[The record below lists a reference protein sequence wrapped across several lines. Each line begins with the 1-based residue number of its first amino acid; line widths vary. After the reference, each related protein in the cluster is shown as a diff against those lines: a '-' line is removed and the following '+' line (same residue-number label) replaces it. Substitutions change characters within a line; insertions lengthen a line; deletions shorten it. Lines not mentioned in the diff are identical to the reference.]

1 MNYIENIYVCIAA
14 PIIIAVLCT
23 RGNRKMS
30 MLFVLGGMTACLL
43 SSYISTFIAAVSGV
57 DLQEASLSI
66 SPVVEEVMKL
76 LPILFYLLVFEPP
89 AGKAAGCT
97 LMVAVGFATFENI
110 CYLTEN
116 GASSVINL
124 IIRGF
129 GTGTMHVLCG
139 VILAIGMVR
148 LWDKIWLRVAGI
160 IGLLAIAINYHAVF
174 NLLVSQ
180 GGKLAFI
187 GLVVPI
193 LSTVFWLLFRDKI
206 YPEREPHRD

>member
-1 MNYIENIYVCIAA
+1 MNYIENIYICIAA

-43 SSYISTFIAAVSGV
+43 SSYISTFIAAVAGINF
-57 DLQEASLSI
+57 QEASISI
-66 SPVVEEVMKL
+66 SPVGEEIMKL
-76 LPILFYLLVFEPP
+76 LPVLFYLLVFEPP

-97 LMVAVGFATFENI
+97 LMVAVGFATFENV

-116 GASSVINL
+116 GASSVIDL
-124 IIRGF
+124 LIRGF

-148 LWDKIWLRVAGI
+148 LWDKIWLRVAGM
-160 IGLLAIAINYHAVF
+160 IGLLALAINYHAIF

-180 GGKLAFI
+180 GGMIANI
-187 GLVVPI
+187 GLVIPI
-193 LSTVFWLLFRDKI
+193 LSTALWLFFRDKI
-206 YPEREPHRD
+206 YPEREPYRD

>member
-1 MNYIENIYVCIAA
+1 MNYIENIYICIAA

-23 RGNRKMS
+23 RDNRKMS

-43 SSYISTFIAAVSGV
+43 SSYISTFVASVLGL
-57 DLQEASLSI
+57 DLQEASISI
-66 SPVVEEVMKL
+66 SPVVEEIMKL

-116 GASSVINL
+116 GAASVVNL

-139 VILAIGMVR
+139 VFIAIGMVK
-148 LWDKIWLRVAGI
+148 LWDKIWLRVGGS
-160 IGLLAIAINYHAVF
+160 IGLLALAIDYHAVF

-180 GGKLAFI
+180 GGKIAYF

-193 LSTVFWLLFRDKI
+193 LSTIAWLVFRDRI
-206 YPEREPHRD
+206 YTPREPHK

>member
-1 MNYIENIYVCIAA
+1 MNYIENIYICIAA

-43 SSYISTFIAAVSGV
+43 SSYISTFVASVLGL
-57 DLQEASLSI
+57 DLQEASISI
-66 SPVVEEVMKL
+66 SPVVEEIMKL

-116 GASSVINL
+116 GAASVVNL

-139 VILAIGMVR
+139 VIIAIGMVK
-148 LWDKIWLRVAGI
+148 LWDKIWLRVGGS
-160 IGLLAIAINYHAVF
+160 IGLLALAIDYHAVF

-180 GGKLAFI
+180 GGKIAYF

-193 LSTVFWLLFRDKI
+193 LSTIAWLVFRDRI
-206 YPEREPHRD
+206 YTPREPHE

>member
-1 MNYIENIYVCIAA
+1 MNYIENIYICIAA

-23 RGNRKMS
+23 KGNRKMS

-43 SSYISTFIAAVSGV
+43 SSYISTFVASVLGL
-57 DLQEASLSI
+57 DLQEASISI
-66 SPVVEEVMKL
+66 SPVVEEIMKL

-116 GASSVINL
+116 GAASVVNL

-139 VILAIGMVR
+139 VIIAIGMVK
-148 LWDKIWLRVAGI
+148 LWDKIWLRVGGS
-160 IGLLAIAINYHAVF
+160 IGLLALAIDYHAVF

-180 GGKLAFI
+180 GGKIAYF

-193 LSTVFWLLFRDKI
+193 LSTIAWLVFRDRI
-206 YPEREPHRD
+206 YTPREPHE

>member
-1 MNYIENIYVCIAA
+1 MNYIENIYICIAA

-43 SSYISTFIAAVSGV
+43 SSYISTFIAAVLGV
-57 DLQEASLSI
+57 GLQEASISI
-66 SPVVEEVMKL
+66 SPVVEEIMKL
-76 LPILFYLLVFEPP
+76 LPVLFYLLVFEPP

-97 LMVAVGFATFENI
+97 LMVAVGFATFENV

-116 GASSVINL
+116 GASSVIDL

-148 LWDKIWLRVAGI
+148 LWDKIWLRVAGLV
-160 IGLLAIAINYHAVF
+160 GLLALAINYHAIF

-180 GGKLAFI
+180 EGIIAYV
-187 GLVVPI
+187 GLVIPI
-193 LSTVFWLLFRDKI
+193 LSTVFWLVLRDKI
-206 YPEREPHRD
+206 YPEKGSHE

>member
-1 MNYIENIYVCIAA
+1 MNYIENIYICIAA

-43 SSYISTFIAAVSGV
+43 SSYISTFIASVMGIG
-57 DLQEASLSI
+57 LQEASLSI
-66 SPVVEEVMKL
+66 SPVVEEIMKL
-76 LPILFYLLVFEPP
+76 LPILFYLMVFEPP

-97 LMVAVGFATFENI
+97 LMVAVGFATFENV

-116 GASSVINL
+116 GASSVVNL
-124 IIRGF
+124 LIRGF

-139 VILAIGMVR
+139 VIIAIGMIR
-148 LWDKIWLRVAGI
+148 FWDKAWLRIAGTV
-160 IGLLAIAINYHAVF
+160 GLLALAINYHAVF

-180 GGKLAFI
+180 EGKVAYV

-193 LSTVFWLLFRDKI
+193 ISTILWLLFRDKI
-206 YPEREPHRD
+206 YPERRQH